1 MRRHAEQRAD
11 RHDARPAD
19 AGDHD
24 VERAVRKRREYGFG
38 KIGLRLARKRR
49 NLGLARLGVEHGDE
63 AGAEAFDA
71 AIILVAVRLVDLAL
85 AAKLGFL
92 GPDAHAIR
100 LDRTGRSEEHTYE
113 LQSLMRISY

>member
-1 MRRHAEQRAD
+1 MRRYAEQRAD

-49 NLGLARLGVEHGDE
+49 NLGLARLGVEPGEE

-71 AIILVAVRLVDLAL
+71 AIILVEVQIGRASCRVRLGKYGTNMVIY
-85 AAKLGFL
+85 G
-92 GPDAHAIR
+92 
-100 LDRTGRSEEHTYE
+100 
-113 LQSLMRISY
+113 

>member
-85 AAKLGFL
+85 AAQLGFL

-100 LDRTGRSEEHTYE
+100 LDRTVDA
-113 LQSLMRISY
+113 SLAEDRNSGV